1 MREIDGVD
9 PDYIA
14 SSAAGRLTTPIN
26 EPRRCAMSASAIQ
39 TRPAQLHELGRYL
52 FESWKH
58 DQIGSCFQV
67 RVPYSQDDGARNQGS
82 GAIFSP

>member
-58 DQIGSCFQV
+58 DHNRLVLPSASPV
-67 RVPYSQDDGARNQGS
+67 LSRRLGA
-82 GAIFSP
+82 

>member
-1 MREIDGVD
+1 
-9 PDYIA
+9 
-14 SSAAGRLTTPIN
+14 
-26 EPRRCAMSASAIQ
+26 MSASAIQ